1 MKTKDLY
8 QTINAMVR
16 KHTGIE
22 MPSLIFSNKE
32 ECVDARYILVYF
44 LAQFLTD
51 DEISRHTNLKR
62 QSINH
67 IRNNFECKLQK
78 WSVKNCTS
86 EISRELAD
94 KQYVSIAI
102 IRLFVSQCYCIVL

>member
-1 MKTKDLY
+1 MFYNSMKTKDLY

-67 IRNNFECKLQK
+67 IRNNLECKLQK

-86 EISRELAD
+86 EISKELAEN
-94 KQYVSIAI
+94 
-102 IRLFVSQCYCIVL
+102 SQISNMLA

>member
-8 QTINAMVR
+8 QTINCIVCR
-16 KHTGIE
+16 HTGIE
-22 MPSLIFSNKE
+22 LPALISSNKE
-32 ECVDARYILVYF
+32 ECVDARYILVHF

-51 DEISRHTNLKR
+51 DEISRQMSLKR

-78 WSVKNCTS
+78 WSVKTCIG
-86 EISRELAD
+86 EISRDLAEN
-94 KQYVSIAI
+94 
-102 IRLFVSQCYCIVL
+102 SQINNMLA

>member
-32 ECVDARYILVYF
+32 ECVDARYTSFIFFPSF
-44 LAQFLTD
+44 LPMMK
-51 DEISRHTNLKR
+51 SPVKRPLK
-62 QSINH
+62 
-67 IRNNFECKLQK
+67 
-78 WSVKNCTS
+78 
-86 EISRELAD
+86 D
-94 KQYVSIAI
+94 
-102 IRLFVSQCYCIVL
+102 SQ

>member
-78 WSVKNCTS
+78 WSVKNCTIVYLS
-86 EISRELAD
+86 ANI
-94 KQYVSIAI
+94 
-102 IRLFVSQCYCIVL
+102 LFAAGYFFDFIDFIHSHF